1 MCDTMAARGA
11 ATTTGFTLFAKNSDR
26 ERNEAQFLEMLPA
39 QDFGRGAVVRCTY
52 VAIPQAAR
60 THAVLLSRPF
70 WIWGAEM
77 GANEH
82 GVVIGNEA
90 VHPRALPQRRETLI
104 GMDLLRLGLERSTSA
119 AQAVDVIAGLLEA
132 YGQGGSCGHMAR
144 RYYDNSFIIADA
156 REVYVLETI
165 GRRWAVER
173 AGPTRAISNT
183 YTIETEITA
192 GSPDLEAFARA
203 EGWWSSNRPFN
214 FAAAVT
220 NPDNPGLSGA
230 RGRCARA
237 TQLLARQAG
246 GIDTAAMM
254 ANLRDHGAAAEGR
267 GDFHPQQIE
276 GVTICMHAAD
286 GTRRG
291 QSVASM
297 VSDIRPGD
305 DGRSGA
311 VHWVTGSSAPC
322 TSVFKPV
329 FIDAG
334 LPAQGARPGDRN
346 DPASLWWSHEQLH
359 RAMVQGDY
367 AAAMGWFRPERDA
380 LEAEFRARVD
390 SVLTLPGTD
399 GTKARRRVAEA
410 CWRDAARAEEKWR
423 VRASALACSAI
434 RPSFKRAWSRF
445 DKLAAD

>member
-1 MCDTMAARGA
+1 MCDTMAARGV
-11 ATTTGFTLFAKNSDR
+11 ATVGGVTLFAKNSDR
-26 ERNEAQFLEMLPA
+26 ERNEAQFLELLPA
-39 QDFGRGAVVRCTY
+39 QEYGRGAVVRCTY

-70 WIWGAEM
+70 WIWGAEI

-104 GMDLLRLGLERSTSA
+104 GMDLLRLGLERGATA
-119 AQAVDVIAGLLEA
+119 AQAVDVITGLLEQH
-132 YGQGGSCGHMAR
+132 GQGGSCGHLAR

-156 REVYVLETI
+156 TEVYVLETI

-173 AGPTRAISNT
+173 AGPARAISNT
-183 YTIETEITA
+183 YTIAAEITA
-192 GSPDLEAFARA
+192 ASPDLEAYARA
-203 EGWWSSNRPFN
+203 QGWWKGNRPFD

-230 RGRCARA
+230 IGRCARA
-237 TQLLARQAG
+237 TALLSCQSG
-246 GIDTAAMM
+246 TIDTAAMM
-254 ANLRDHGAAAEGR
+254 ANLRDHGTAAEGR
-267 GDFHPQQIE
+267 GDFHPQQID

-291 QSVASM
+291 QSVAGM
-297 VSDIRPGD
+297 VSELRET
-305 DGRSGA
+305 GA
-311 VHWVTGSSAPC
+311 VHWVTGTSAPC

-334 LPAQGARPGDRN
+334 LPPQGKRPGDRH
-346 DPASLWWSHEQLH
+346 DPATLWWRHEQLH
-359 RAMVQGDY
+359 RAMVQGDF
-367 AAAMGWFRPERDA
+367 AGAMVWFRPERDA
-380 LEAEFRARVD
+380 LEAAFRARVEA
-390 SVLTLPGTD
+390 VLTLPGAE
-399 GTKARRRVAEA
+399 GTKARRRVSEA
-410 CWRDAARAEEKWR
+410 CWKDAAAAEAKWTARA
-423 VRASALACSAI
+423 AGLACSAI
-434 RPSFKRAWSRF
+434 RPAYKRAWSRF

>member
-1 MCDTMAARGA
+1 MCDTMAARGV
-11 ATTTGFTLFAKNSDR
+11 ATATGFTLFAKNSDR
-26 ERNEAQFLEMLPA
+26 ERNEAQFLELVPA
-39 QDFGRGAVVRCTY
+39 REFGRGAVVRCTY
-52 VAIPQAAR
+52 VAVPQVAR

-90 VHPRALPQRRETLI
+90 VHPRQVPQRRASLI
-104 GMDLLRLGLERSTSA
+104 GMDLLRLGLERGATAAEAVSA
-119 AQAVDVIAGLLEA
+119 ITGLLERF
-132 YGQGGSCGHMAR
+132 GQGGSCGHMAR

-173 AGPTRAISNT
+173 AGTTRAISNT
-183 YTIETEITA
+183 YTIGTGITA
-192 GSPDLEAFARA
+192 GSADLEAFARA
-203 EGWWSSNRPFN
+203 QGWWRGNGAFD

-230 RGRCARA
+230 LGRCARA
-237 TQLLARQAG
+237 SGLLAGQAG
-246 GIDTAAMM
+246 RIDAAAMM

-276 GVTICMHAAD
+276 GVTICMHAGD

-291 QSVASM
+291 QSVAGL
-297 VSDIRPGD
+297 VSDIRAG
-305 DGRSGA
+305 GA
-311 VHWVTGSSAPC
+311 VHWVTGTSAPC

-334 LPAQGARPGDRN
+334 LPDQGARPGDRS
-346 DPASLWWSHEQLH
+346 DPATLWWRHERLH

-367 AAAMGWFRPERDA
+367 AGAMAWFRPERDA
-380 LEAEFRARVD
+380 LEAEFRARVEA
-390 SVLTLPGTD
+390 VLELPGAQ
-399 GTKARRRVAEA
+399 GVQARRSVAEA
-410 CWRDAARAEEKWR
+410 CWQEAAAAEAGWIARAGG
-423 VRASALACSAI
+423 LACAGV
-434 RPSFKRAWSRF
+434 RPGYRRAWGRF
-445 DKLAAD
+445 DKMAAD

>member
-1 MCDTMAARGA
+1 MCDTMAASGA

-26 ERNEAQFLEMLPA
+26 ERNEAQYLELLPA
-39 QDFGRGAVVRCTY
+39 QHYGRGAVVRCTY
-52 VAIPQAAR
+52 VAIPQVAR

-90 VHPRALPQRRETLI
+90 VHPRLLPQRRETLI
-104 GMDLLRLGLERSTSA
+104 GMDLLRLGLERGATA
-119 AQAVDVIAGLLEA
+119 AEAVSVITGLLEQF
-132 YGQGGSCGHMAR
+132 GQGGSCGHMAK
-144 RYYDNSFIIADA
+144 RYYDNSFIVAD
-156 REVYVLETI
+156 RSEVYVVETI

-183 YTIETEITA
+183 YTIGTGATA
-192 GSPDLEAFARA
+192 ASPDLEAFARA
-203 EGWWSSNRPFN
+203 QGWWTGNAPFD

-220 NPDNPGLSGA
+220 NTENPGLPGA

-237 TQLLARQAG
+237 TELLARQSGRVDA
-246 GIDTAAMM
+246 AAMM
-254 ANLRDHGAAAEGR
+254 ANLRDHGGAAEGR
-267 GDFHPQQIE
+267 TDFHPQQIE
-276 GVTICMHAAD
+276 SATICMHAGD

-291 QSVASM
+291 QSVAAM
-297 VSDIRPGD
+297 VSDLREG
-305 DGRSGA
+305 GA
-311 VHWVTGSSAPC
+311 VHWVTGTSAPC

-334 LPAQGARPGDRN
+334 LPDQGARPGDRS
-346 DPASLWWSHEQLH
+346 DPATLWWRHEQLH

-367 AAAMGWFRPERDA
+367 AAAMTWFRPERDA
-380 LEAEFRARVD
+380 LEAEFRTRVEQA
-390 SVLTLPGTD
+390 LALPGD
-399 GTKARRRVAEA
+399 AGIKARREVAEA
-410 CWRDAARAEEKWR
+410 CWRDAAAAEATWIARAGTL
-423 VRASALACSAI
+423 SCSAI
-434 RPSFKRAWSRF
+434 RPPYKRAWSRF

>member
-1 MCDTMAARGA
+1 MCDTMAATGS

-39 QDFGRGAVVRCTY
+39 QTYGRGAVVRCTY

-90 VHPRALPQRRETLI
+90 VHPRALPQRKPTLI

-119 AQAVDVIAGLLEA
+119 AEAVQVITSLLEQF
-132 YGQGGSCGHMAR
+132 GQGGSCGHMSK
-144 RYYDNSFIIADA
+144 RYYDNSFIIAD
-156 REVYVLETI
+156 RTEVYVLETI
-165 GRRWAVER
+165 GRRWAVEK

-183 YTIETEITA
+183 YTIGTNITA
-192 GSPDLEAFARA
+192 ASPDLEAFARA
-203 EGWWSSNRPFN
+203 QGWWQNNQPFD

-220 NPDNPGLSGA
+220 NPDNPGLPGA

-237 TQLLARQAG
+237 TELLARQSG
-246 GIDTAAMM
+246 QIDPAAMM
-254 ANLRDHGAAAEGR
+254 ANLRDHGAAAENNAG
-267 GDFHPQQIE
+267 FHPQQIE
-276 GVTICMHAAD
+276 GVTICMHAGD

-291 QSVASM
+291 QSVAAW
-297 VSDIRPGD
+297 VGDLRPE
-305 DGRSGA
+305 GA
-311 VHWVTGSSAPC
+311 VHWVTGTSAPC
-322 TSVFKPV
+322 TSLFKPV
-329 FIDAG
+329 FLDAG
-334 LPAQGARPGDRN
+334 LPPQGARPGDRN
-346 DPASLWWSHEQLH
+346 DPASLWWRHEQLH

-367 AAAMGWFRPERDA
+367 PAAMAWFRPERDA
-380 LEAEFRARVD
+380 LEAEFRARVE
-390 SVLTLPGTD
+390 SVLTLPGPD
-399 GTKARRRVAEA
+399 GTKARRKIAESCWKDAATAEA
-410 CWRDAARAEEKWR
+410 KWAA
-423 VRASALACSAI
+423 RASALTCSSI
-434 RPSFKRAWSRF
+434 RPTFKRAWSRF